1 MGLKSIYYSIEDKY
15 YSFIEWLANNGL
27 NFKPLIGILESKG
40 IPSLPVIFALLL
52 IAIGGA
58 IFFLNPNLLL
68 PSASTTVLSISV
80 KTAAGLPVDGATVV
94 LLGANNLNLSQTTDA
109 NGVVSFSGVTVG
121 QTVRVSVSKAGFPP
135 VSRSVMVGVNSI
147 ISPFVLSG
155 STQGRVTLLVTT
167 EQSEPVGNAQVSY
180 VVNGETRNT
189 ITSSQGV
196 ATLNAPV
203 GAPVSV
209 TVTAQG
215 YPVATDL
222 FTPTS
227 ETFQHTITLSSSTHS
242 IPDFN
247 NLRRNA
253 AGVPSPNDDA
263 ATDASRTNL
272 DSVYPVTV
280 TVTNSTG
287 FLPGATVALFDAV
300 SQTQLGANITGLDGK
315 AVFAEISGGVSVYAA
330 VDAEG
335 YVSATSL
342 TRTVSGGP
350 LGLSVQ
356 LALPTNDSA
365 SNLTVI
371 FSDDAHSPAFAVD
384 LVIWDSLSSPQQ
396 RLKQQVRLTRVS
408 NVIQNLPAGK
418 TVYLS
423 AYSSGHVRYVSD
435 PFVLQAGPN
444 NTAAINLTKLTPENS
459 VNVNVNVVDFYNA
472 PVSNANVS
480 AMFPSERFL
489 IPTVPTTA
497 GVAVLTNMP
506 LHPVVIRVVNGS
518 FTGEANLDVS
528 LTNNNVT
535 VQLLP
540 SAATVK
546 LRTVNMHTGAVAVGS
561 TFTVSY
567 TYGGE
572 TVNLAGCP
580 LTNVDV
586 QSPVENT
593 GDYCQLTLASQ
604 VMYTVKA
611 SNSNYFDK
619 IQTFSLA
626 PGETK
631 QVDVTMSSTADNQ
644 VLPDDAFHIFDQ
656 DGTDVSTY
664 TSDETGFRILQ
675 AGKIYTAVFSI
686 NVQPNDVGAGA
697 YLRLGDEATSTGN
710 DNALIYKGFPL
721 DDDDLIN
728 SGEFN
733 LRGATSYSTGNCGN
747 PVAPAQIGT
756 FKWLNAFKNTTAS
769 TSTTT
774 FEVKVPFLVTKS
786 TPNRLN
792 VSYRAY
798 SVSPGG
804 IYTRSPS
811 DSMLGTQQQTSTRSE
826 CAAATY
832 YNTFKVAPLPDTIV
846 QCANEACLLL
856 TFAQGGNHGGEGFGV
871 RPALLRNDTFPQRL
885 SLFYSI
891 LDFNPDFDAGTEL
904 TFKTDKNVL
913 AIIRQDEQRMPVNA
927 ASFKVTITDNTY
939 HAVSK
944 TPARVTG
951 DILSTPTSLQAIPD
965 YTINL
970 AYGNKVTLATTVNM
984 LGLPQE
990 AVALSA
996 LPSHYVLLYNAS
1008 PSNPTQDDLTLL
1020 SVNGSTATNVTGTGI
1035 DFYVDPLLP
1044 ADAALLLFNFSSS
1057 PCQELVFQTFDSSGC
1072 FEQVNDPKSVLSL
1085 PEEYSTYGNKLLM
1098 MKYDAST
1105 NRCAYYSKDPNSVKV
1120 TKNAST
1126 LRVVSTCTQKA
1137 IEIPLNIKV
1146 APSLALDSSIPA
1158 TLPQAPASAA
1168 VNFKPEYQAVR
1179 LAPKVWDEPA
1189 VPALGVDASFMHV
1202 LLNNRQYSAD
1212 KYVRIFQGE
1221 TEADATDYLVLD
1233 NAVVVP
1239 TQGIK
1244 PILTRDEALPS
1255 LFGISSDSVDLL
1267 DIHAPGQQLSLAN
1280 SVSGSTTITFEDQPQ
1295 SMESSR
1301 NEVLNVLRNTAFRRR
1316 QDCNPPRPCP
1326 FGMFPYNVFVDIKQT
1341 PITYHLGGALW
1352 TGKEGVGKIDF
1363 EFQGLSGEKCTQ
1375 RNEEGV
1381 YDYNWQYLI
1390 RPEDGN
1396 VQQDKKYAPISVGSL
1411 DYATFGCSNTLSL
1424 CGKLSFNGGQ
1434 CINNC
1439 GDGWY
1444 YNASLGTTGS
1454 LCNKD
1459 TFKVND
1465 FRQDSASRRETL
1477 ASKWVAAMANGVAS
1491 CVATELLTT
1500 PAGCAAGAPFGP
1512 GGAMVGSILGSFVG
1526 NQVYDLAAGNR
1537 ITDAITSALGPED
1550 MDVPGFASFTGK
1562 WAAACSYAGTA
1573 LDVANAVSFFKT
1585 ATLVTQYTC
1594 PNVVDA
1600 ALSKCLCLG
1609 GAGVHADFNPDGS
1622 CAIQKALKTLISSA
1636 AVRDQ
1641 ISGVT
1646 KVADHIKSAQDAT
1659 EQFKYP
1665 NGKPIAAE
1673 YLSKSQKEIV
1683 DNAKADLEEAKQE
1696 AISAGSCSDGQ
1707 DARSCAAKL
1716 DDVAASVGTLDQVY
1730 TAACGPLLSAQA
1742 LLIMGGAAYE
1752 EVPRRAYLSINE
1764 NGNMDFGGGFL
1775 GIGGSD
1781 VDCADNSNIKREN
1794 FDVWTDLDF
1803 RSLRVKA
1810 NGQPTKCVDKPE
1822 IQTYAQSDD
1831 GSTDVNTDPS
1841 NIDSVNKIGTFYIT
1855 SRGK

>member
-1 MGLKSIYYSIEDKY
+1 MRY
-15 YSFIEWLANNGL
+15 
-27 NFKPLIGILESKG
+27 
-40 IPSLPVIFALLL
+40 
-52 IAIGGA
+52 
-58 IFFLNPNLLL
+58 
-68 PSASTTVLSISV
+68 
-80 KTAAGLPVDGATVV
+80 
-94 LLGANNLNLSQTTDA
+94 
-109 NGVVSFSGVTVG
+109 VSE
-121 QTVRVSVSKAGFPP
+121 
-135 VSRSVMVGVNSI
+135 
-147 ISPFVLSG
+147 PFVL
-155 STQGRVTLLVTT
+155 V
-167 EQSEPVGNAQVSY
+167 
-180 VVNGETRNT
+180 
-189 ITSSQGV
+189 
-196 ATLNAPV
+196 
-203 GAPVSV
+203 
-209 TVTAQG
+209 
-215 YPVATDL
+215 
-222 FTPTS
+222 
-227 ETFQHTITLSSSTHS
+227 
-242 IPDFN
+242 
-247 NLRRNA
+247 
-253 AGVPSPNDDA
+253 
-263 ATDASRTNL
+263 
-272 DSVYPVTV
+272 
-280 TVTNSTG
+280 
-287 FLPGATVALFDAV
+287 
-300 SQTQLGANITGLDGK
+300 
-315 AVFAEISGGVSVYAA
+315 
-330 VDAEG
+330 
-335 YVSATSL
+335 
-342 TRTVSGGP
+342 
-350 LGLSVQ
+350 
-356 LALPTNDSA
+356 
-365 SNLTVI
+365 
-371 FSDDAHSPAFAVD
+371 
-384 LVIWDSLSSPQQ
+384 
-396 RLKQQVRLTRVS
+396 
-408 NVIQNLPAGK
+408 
-418 TVYLS
+418 
-423 AYSSGHVRYVSD
+423 
-435 PFVLQAGPN
+435 AGPN
-444 NTAAINLTKLTPENS
+444 NTAAINLTKLTAENS

-480 AMFPSERFL
+480 AMFPSDRFL
-489 IPTVPTTA
+489 IPTVATTA

-518 FTGEANLDVS
+518 FTGEATLDVS
-528 LTNNNVT
+528 LTNNNIT
-535 VQLLP
+535 IQLLP

-611 SNSNYFDK
+611 SNPNYFDK
-619 IQTFSLA
+619 VQTFSLA

-644 VLPDDAFHIFDQ
+644 VLPDGAFYILDQ
-656 DGTDVSTY
+656 EGMDVSSY
-664 TSDETGFRILQ
+664 TPDETGFRILQ

-721 DDDDLIN
+721 DDPHSIN
-728 SGEFN
+728 AGEFN

-747 PVAPAQIGT
+747 PVASAQIGT
-756 FKWLNAFKNTTAS
+756 FKWLSAFKNTTANPG
-769 TSTTT
+769 TTT
-774 FEVKVPFLVTKS
+774 IEVKVPFLVTKS

-811 DSMLGTQQQTSTRSE
+811 DSVLGTQQQTSTRSE
-826 CAAATY
+826 CAAATN

-856 TFAQGGNHGGEGFGV
+856 SFRQGENRGGEGFGV

-885 SLFYSI
+885 SLVYSI

-913 AIIRQDEQRMPVNA
+913 AVIRQDEQRMPENA

-944 TPARVTG
+944 TPAKVIG
-951 DILSTPTSLQAIPD
+951 DILTTPTSLQAIPD
-965 YTINL
+965 YNINL

-1020 SVNGSTATNVTGTGI
+1020 SVNGGTATNVTATGI

-1044 ADAALLLFNFSSS
+1044 ADASLLLFNFSSS

-1085 PEEYSTYGNKLLM
+1085 PDEYSTYGNKLLM

-1105 NRCAYYSKDPNSVKV
+1105 SRCAYYSKDPNSVKV
-1120 TKNAST
+1120 TKNVST

-1137 IEIPLNIKV
+1137 IEIPLNINV
-1146 APSLALDSSIPA
+1146 APELVQGTIP
-1158 TLPQAPASAA
+1158 TLPQAPAFER
-1168 VNFKPEYQAVR
+1168 VNFEPEYHAVR
-1179 LAPKVWDEPA
+1179 LVEKVWDEPA
-1189 VPALGVDASFMHV
+1189 VPSLGVGASFMHV

-1221 TEADATDYLVLD
+1221 TEDEATDYFVLD

-1244 PILTRDEALPS
+1244 PILTVESASPS
-1255 LFGISSDSVDLL
+1255 LLGVRPDAVDLL
-1267 DIHAPGQQLSLAN
+1267 DVHGLGKLSFRLPN
-1280 SVSGSTTITFEDQPQ
+1280 GTQFDIDVQDQPQ

-1301 NEVLNVLRNTAFRRR
+1301 TEVLNVLRNTAFRRR

-1326 FGMFPYNVFVDIKQT
+1326 FGMFPYSAFVDIKQT

-1444 YNASLGTTGS
+1444 
-1454 LCNKD
+1454 
-1459 TFKVND
+1459 
-1465 FRQDSASRRETL
+1465 
-1477 ASKWVAAMANGVAS
+1477 
-1491 CVATELLTT
+1491 
-1500 PAGCAAGAPFGP
+1500 
-1512 GGAMVGSILGSFVG
+1512 
-1526 NQVYDLAAGNR
+1526 
-1537 ITDAITSALGPED
+1537 
-1550 MDVPGFASFTGK
+1550 
-1562 WAAACSYAGTA
+1562 
-1573 LDVANAVSFFKT
+1573 
-1585 ATLVTQYTC
+1585 
-1594 PNVVDA
+1594 
-1600 ALSKCLCLG
+1600 
-1609 GAGVHADFNPDGS
+1609 
-1622 CAIQKALKTLISSA
+1622 
-1636 AVRDQ
+1636 
-1641 ISGVT
+1641 
-1646 KVADHIKSAQDAT
+1646 
-1659 EQFKYP
+1659 
-1665 NGKPIAAE
+1665 
-1673 YLSKSQKEIV
+1673 
-1683 DNAKADLEEAKQE
+1683 
-1696 AISAGSCSDGQ
+1696 
-1707 DARSCAAKL
+1707 
-1716 DDVAASVGTLDQVY
+1716 
-1730 TAACGPLLSAQA
+1730 
-1742 LLIMGGAAYE
+1742 
-1752 EVPRRAYLSINE
+1752 
-1764 NGNMDFGGGFL
+1764 
-1775 GIGGSD
+1775 
-1781 VDCADNSNIKREN
+1781 
-1794 FDVWTDLDF
+1794 
-1803 RSLRVKA
+1803 
-1810 NGQPTKCVDKPE
+1810 
-1822 IQTYAQSDD
+1822 
-1831 GSTDVNTDPS
+1831 
-1841 NIDSVNKIGTFYIT
+1841 
-1855 SRGK
+1855 